1 MQCKQC
7 DTQVFP
13 EYKFCPECGAKLEAI
28 APIPKKTIP
37 ERFLPVI
44 EEYEFFTHTKLT
56 QEQKLRFIESTPVG
70 RLSMNDAKRRS
81 TAAKQV
87 LSANSDGT
95 FKLDV
100 LEWAKA
106 MYDFEDPQASSSAR
120 VWITSGGEKYHKVQT
135 CKGLIDG
142 QSFASWKGKETYRP
156 QFISLKDAAWILG
169 KSPCDVCKPEKWTK

>member
-1 MQCKQC
+1 MQCNQC
-7 DTQVFP
+7 DTEVFP
-13 EYKFCPECGAKLEAI
+13 DYKFCPECGAKLEAI

-87 LSANSDGT
+87 LSANGDGH
-95 FKLDV
+95 LN
-100 LEWAKA
+100 
-106 MYDFEDPQASSSAR
+106 
-120 VWITSGGEKYHKVQT
+120 
-135 CKGLIDG
+135 
-142 QSFASWKGKETYRP
+142 
-156 QFISLKDAAWILG
+156 
-169 KSPCDVCKPEKWTK
+169 